1 MAASST
7 QMHDARRVDGS
18 IDVKKLAQLLLVT
31 TDDLAATAG
40 ISESDLSANAEQ
52 PSAAA
57 QVKLSEFLEIL
68 EDLVPWTGDARGAF
82 TWYRSESL
90 PSFGNLTAEDLVRA
104 GRTTDLRSY
113 LARVDSGGY
122 T

>member
-7 QMHDARRVDGS
+7 QIHDARRIDGS
-18 IDVKKLAQLLLVT
+18 IDLEKLARLLLVT
-31 TDDLAATAG
+31 TDELAATAG
-40 ISESDLSANAEQ
+40 VSESDLSANAEQ

-57 QVKLSEFLEIL
+57 QVKLIEFIEIL
-68 EDLVPWTGDARGAF
+68 EYVIPWTGDLGSAL
-82 TWYRSESL
+82 TWYCSKSL
-90 PSFGNLTAEDLVRA
+90 PSFGSLTAEDLVRA

-113 LARVDSGGY
+113 LARVDGGGY